1 MKTGAIAGAVVA
13 LLIGT
18 QGLAAQEPRQR
29 PPRDSMHQAAVQEHM
44 RMMDSANARLDS
56 LVQRMNQATGNA
68 KVTAMAQ
75 VINELVAQR
84 RAMQR
89 HMQQMMQSHRMMMDR
104 PMNMRMQGSQAPAQ
118 PGAPENRAAPGA
130 DSSGHSEHHPETN
143 ATQ

>member
-1 MKTGAIAGAVVA
+1 MKTTAIAGAVAA

-29 PPRDSMHQAAVQEHM
+29 PLRDSMHQAAVQEHM

-89 HMQQMMQSHRMMMDR
+89 HMQQMMQSHRMMDR
-104 PMNMRMQGSQAPAQ
+104 PMKMQMQGDQAPAQ
-118 PGAPENRAAPGA
+118 PGAPQNRAAPGA
-130 DSSGHSEHHPETN
+130 DSSGHSEHHRETN